1 MMSLGQDLS
10 EKNAMNRVAGT
21 SRSIIQT
28 QLLVP
33 DSDEANPEISIVVP
47 ALNEQHT
54 IGEFVEWCMEGLRKA
69 GVRGEILIIDSSTD
83 DTCRIALANGARV
96 LRAPKRG
103 LGRAYI
109 DAIPYIR
116 GKFVI
121 MGDCDCTY
129 DFREI
134 QPFVQK
140 YREGYEYVMGSRFA
154 GYIEPGAMPKLHRYF
169 GTPLTTFILN
179 KIYGT
184 RFSDIHCGMRGMT
197 LAVLKR
203 IDLKSQ
209 GWEYASELV
218 LKASKLRL
226 RIAEVPIRF
235 YKDQPGRLS
244 HHKRMGWLSPW
255 LAGWVNL
262 RVMLLF
268 NPEFFLM
275 KPGAILFAAGMIM
288 AIVLSG
294 GPIFFG
300 KIGFSLHGM
309 FLGVTLAIAGYSAMQ
324 LGILSRVYHQYE
336 PVFRRKITRLM
347 TYNRGVIGG
356 GLLIFTGLIL
366 NAIMLSD
373 WVHGGFKLLEYHNY
387 AIFGLLL
394 LVLGFQTF
402 TFTLLLHMMLNKFV
416 DSHTDRKA
424 VLKREKEYK
433 AVQHRTADSLKG
445 R

>member
-1 MMSLGQDLS
+1 MLQEMVMS
-10 EKNAMNRVAGT
+10 NANRKPY
-21 SRSIIQT
+21 
-28 QLLVP
+28 LLIP
-33 DSDEANPEISIVVP
+33 HGDEADPEISIVVP

-54 IGEFVEWCMEGLRKA
+54 IGTFIEWCLEGLRKA
-69 GVRGEILIIDSSTD
+69 GVRGEILIVDSSIDATP
-83 DTCRIALANGARV
+83 RIALEKGARV
-96 LRAPKRG
+96 LRTPKRG

-134 QPFVQK
+134 RPFIRK

-179 KIYGT
+179 RIYGT
-184 RFSDIHCGMRGMT
+184 HFSDIHCGMRGIT
-197 LAVLKR
+197 LAALRR
-203 IDLKSQ
+203 IDLKLQ

-244 HHKRMGWLSPW
+244 HHKRKGWLSPW
-255 LAGWVNL
+255 SAGWANL
-262 RVMLLF
+262 RAMLLF
-268 NPEFFLM
+268 CPEFFLK
-275 KPGAILFAAGMIM
+275 KPGLAMFVVGMVM

-294 GPIFFG
+294 GPVFFG
-300 KIGFSLHGM
+300 KVGFSLHGM
-309 FLGVTLAIAGYSAMQ
+309 FLGVMLAIAGYSAIQ

-336 PVFRRKITRLM
+336 PVFRRNVRRLL
-347 TYNRGVIGG
+347 TYNRGVASGG
-356 GLLIFTGLIL
+356 VMMFVGLVL
-366 NAIMLSD
+366 NAIMLID
-373 WVHGGFKLLEYHNY
+373 WVRGGFKLFEFHNY

-402 TFTLLLHMMLNKFV
+402 TFTLLLHMMLNKLA
-416 DSHTDRKA
+416 DSHADRKA
-424 VLKREKEYK
+424 ILKREKEYH
-433 AVQHRTADSLKG
+433 AMQQEAP
-445 R
+445 